1 MIKAFNDIDL
11 NARYTYAD
19 YLKWHLEEYVELIK
33 GKVFKMSPA
42 PLSQHQV
49 LVHRLDVELG
59 YYLKKKTCQVFPA
72 PFDVRLSSNNLFA
85 DEQITTVVQPDLCV
99 VCDPSKIDKRGC
111 VGSPDL
117 IIEVLSSSTAKRDL
131 DEKFHLYEE
140 SGVKEYW
147 IVFPE
152 EQVISVYLLNEITF
166 QYELLKHFEKGEKL
180 KVNILEDLIIDLDD
194 IFD

>member
-152 EQVISVYLLNEITF
+152 EQVISVYLLNELTF

>member
-99 VCDPSKIDKRGC
+99 VCDPTKIDKRGC

>member
-85 DEQITTVVQPDLCV
+85 DEQITTVVQPNLCV
-99 VCDPSKIDKRGC
+99 VCDPTKIDKRGC

>member
-180 KVNILEDLIIDLDD
+180 KVNILEDLIIDLND